1 MELRFREAALEDF
14 EPFYEACFFQYRGGA
29 VVEATVR
36 HEWTVFLENGAALS
50 MVVED
55 AERPAGRRIVGC
67 AQIVFV
73 TDEFTAWMKAVTR
86 PNLITQASHPMP
98 DGSRPL
104 LTLPQ
109 VAQAN
114 AGAGLNGAFTRWGRA
129 DGLLTPEESLAVG
142 RYMHDAFAA
151 LTRGYQFKELLSQ
164 AYTPPAREL
173 GLHAGFL
180 DRSCDDDCHARGQPC
195 RSTSFL
201 MGITREEARAREGC
215 VMGHYF
221 IYSRPRFGFNLRE
234 QEMLCL
240 CQRMPEA
247 TNKSLAQTLDVPL
260 NTVKNWWLSIYGR
273 VTDAAPDLLPL
284 PEAEGARGP
293 EKRRRLLQ
301 YLREHPEELRPYKP
315 PRRKAGF

>member
-1 MELRFREAALEDF
+1 MELTFREAVLADF

-67 AQIVFV
+67 GQIVFV
-73 TDEFTAWMKAVTR
+73 TDEFARWIKSVPR

-98 DGSRPL
+98 NGSCPL
-104 LTLPQ
+104 LALSQ
-109 VAQAN
+109 VALAN
-114 AGAGLNGAFTRWGRA
+114 AGAGLNGVFTRWGRA
-129 DGLLTPEESLAVG
+129 DGLLTPEESLTVG
-142 RYMHDAFAA
+142 RYMHDALMA

-164 AYTPPAREL
+164 AYTPAAREL

-180 DRSCDDDCHARGQPC
+180 DRICGDDCRARGEQY
-195 RSTSFL
+195 RATTFL
-201 MGITREEARAREGC
+201 MGLTREEARAREGC

-221 IYSRPRFGFNLRE
+221 IYDHPRFGFTARQ
-234 QEMLCL
+234 QEMLRL
-240 CQRMPEA
+240 YLLRPDLPEEA
-247 TNKSLAQTLDVPL
+247 LAKTLGVSISA
-260 NTVKNWWLSIYGR
+260 VKNWWRLIYAR
-273 VTDAAPDLLPL
+273 VSEVDPDLLPL
-284 PEAEGARGP
+284 TDTEGGRGQ

-301 YLREHPEELRPYKP
+301 YLRDHPEELRPY
-315 PRRKAGF
+315 RRGGGKG